1 MIRGTLA
8 RTGTLLSMLILAV
21 AAPLEAETKAGP
33 PLGTAAWLG
42 MIVLIVLLVASIFA
56 YHIVTDPR
64 RRRRGQADGGPAGH
78 RGAPSARGGST

>member
-8 RTGTLLSMLILAV
+8 RTGKLLSMLILAV
-21 AAPLEAETKAGP
+21 AAPLGAETQAGP

-64 RRRRGQADGGPAGH
+64 HRRRGRADGGAAGH
-78 RGAPSARGGST
+78 PGTPRTRGGTT